1 MLSIK
6 LHEATKKFKIS
17 NKLAMFFLEK
27 KDIPVK
33 SHSSVISMEQLELLR
48 EFSGSIEKYSKI
60 VDEFNNI
67 EKRKKKESK
76 KVVKKESTKEKK
88 VKEKEIKEEIPK
100 IKLKKETIPEKKKGL
115 KNIEKDEIAVEKD
128 KIDKKTEKKKI
139 VQKKEELK
147 EKEKKEIKR
156 REKKELNLKQ
166 PEPEKEK
173 KKEKNHNLK
182 KQKTEELNL
191 PKIIKI
197 SDLITLK
204 EFCEK
209 LNIKLKHVEEKIKC
223 LKKEYLSNDIIDV
236 EDVKEICKQ
245 FNVKV
250 EITSYEDY
258 IFFGQVEKNKAK
270 SLKRSPVVTVMGHVD
285 HGKTT
290 LLDSLRKT
298 KVADREAGGITQ
310 KIGAYKLGINGGDI
324 IFIDTPGHEAF
335 TNLRVRGAE
344 ITDIIVLVVAANDG
358 VKPQTIEAINHAF
371 AAGVPIIVAINKIDM
386 DSVDSDKVK
395 QELSQHNVL
404 VEEWG
409 GDVVCVEISAK
420 FDKNLNSLLEMII
433 LVAEMQELKSYKD
446 VPARGTVIESRLDTN
461 LGPMGSVL
469 IQDGS
474 IKTGDCFICGNSI
487 GKIKCIFND
496 RGKTINY
503 AEAPIPVEIMGF
515 ENLPD
520 SGDRFQIIDDI
531 EKAKKVIDLRKL
543 RQKETRKDE
552 IFAEKKLSL
561 QNLFKKMENKEI
573 KSFPFIIKTDNFGSG
588 EVIEEILLKQSIE
601 NLKVV
606 VIHKSIG
613 NISESDI
620 LLASTS
626 GSIIIGFN
634 VKASQRILMLAKREK
649 IEIKLYNVVYHL
661 IEDIEK
667 SIKGEMEPEYIESKI
682 GKVEIIQKFKISK
695 LGIIAGCLVKE
706 GKVTNKS
713 KLKVIRGNDLVFE
726 GEIESLRRIKDEVK
740 EVKAGTECGIRIK
753 NFNAIE
759 INDILEVYE
768 ILKKE

>member
-1 MLSIK
+1 LSIK

-67 EKRKKKESK
+67 GKKKKKESK
-76 KVVKKESTKEKK
+76 KVVKEESTKEKK

-100 IKLKKETIPEKKKGL
+100 IKLIKETIPEKKKGL

-128 KIDKKTEKKKI
+128 KIDKKTEKMKI

-147 EKEKKEIKR
+147 EKEIKR

-173 KKEKNHNLK
+173 KKEKNHDLK

-298 KVADREAGGITQ
+298 KVADREVGGITQ
-310 KIGAYKLGINGGDI
+310 KIGAYKLSINGGDI

-335 TNLRVRGAE
+335 TNLRVRGAK

-386 DSVDSDKVK
+386 DSADSDKVK

-446 VPARGTVIESRLDTN
+446 IPARGTVIESRLDTN

-573 KSFPFIIKTDNFGSG
+573 KSFPIIIKTDNFGSG

>member
-17 NKLAMFFLEK
+17 NKLAMFFLK
-27 KDIPVK
+27 KKGIPVK
-33 SHSSVISMEQLELLR
+33 SHSSVVSMEQLELLR
-48 EFSGSIEKYSKI
+48 EFSSSIKKHSKI

-67 EKRKKKESK
+67 EKEKKKGSK
-76 KVVKKESTKEKK
+76 KVVKKESAKEKK
-88 VKEKEIKEEIPK
+88 VEKKEIKEEIPK
-100 IKLKKETIPEKKKGL
+100 IKSIKEPKS
-115 KNIEKDEIAVEKD
+115 IEKDKIVIEKD
-128 KIDKKTEKKKI
+128 KIDKKTEKKKVVQKV

-147 EKEKKEIKR
+147 EREIRKR
-156 REKKELNLKQ
+156 DKKELNLKQ
-166 PEPEKEK
+166 PEPETEK
-173 KKEKNHNLK
+173 KKEKTHDLK

-197 SDLITLK
+197 SDLVTLK

-258 IFFGQVEKNKAK
+258 IFFSQIEKNKSK
-270 SLKRSPVVTVMGHVD
+270 SSRRSPVVTVMGHVD

-298 KVADREAGGITQ
+298 RVADKEAGGITQ
-310 KIGAYKLGINGGDI
+310 KIGAYKLSINGDDI

-335 TNLRVRGAE
+335 TNLRMRGAE
-344 ITDIIVLVVAANDG
+344 ITDIVVLVVAANDG
-358 VKPQTIEAINHAF
+358 VKPQTIEAINHAS

-386 DSVDSDKVK
+386 DSADSDKVK

-404 VEEWG
+404 VEDWG

-420 FDKNLNSLLEMII
+420 FDKNLDSLLEMII
-433 LVAEMQELKSYKD
+433 IVAEMQELKSYKD
-446 VPARGTVIESRLDTN
+446 VPARGSVIESRLDTN
-461 LGPMGSVL
+461 FGPMGSVL

-487 GKIKCIFND
+487 GKIKNIFDD
-496 RGKTINY
+496 RGKAIKH

-515 ENLPD
+515 EGIPD
-520 SGDRFQIIDDI
+520 SGDRFQIIDNI
-531 EKAKKVIDLRKL
+531 EKAKKIIDLRKL
-543 RQKETRKDE
+543 RQKEARKDE

-561 QNLFKKMENKEI
+561 QNLFKKMEDKKI
-573 KSFPFIIKTDNFGSG
+573 KSFPIIIKTDNFGSG
-588 EVIEEILLKQSIE
+588 EVIEEVLLKQSIE

-606 VIHKSIG
+606 IVHKSIG

-649 IEIKLYNVVYHL
+649 IEIKLYNVIYHL

-667 SIKGEMEPEYIESKI
+667 SIKGEMEPEYIESEI
-682 GKVEIIQKFKISK
+682 GKVEVIQRFKISK

-713 KLKVIRGNDLVFE
+713 KLKVMRGNDLVFE
-726 GEIESLRRIKDEVK
+726 GEIETLRRIKDEVT
-740 EVKAGTECGIRIK
+740 EVNAGTECGIRIK

>member
-1 MLSIK
+1 LSIK

-27 KDIPVK
+27 KDVPVK

-48 EFSGSIEKYSKI
+48 EFSSSIEKYSKI

-67 EKRKKKESK
+67 GKKKKKKLK
-76 KVVKKESTKEKK
+76 KVVKEESTKEKK
-88 VKEKEIKEEIPK
+88 VKEKEIIEEIPK
-100 IKLKKETIPEKKKGL
+100 IKLKKETIPEKKKEL

-128 KIDKKTEKKKI
+128 KIDKKVEKKEI
-139 VQKKEELK
+139 VQKKEELR
-147 EKEKKEIKR
+147 EKEIKR

-173 KKEKNHNLK
+173 KKEKTHDLK

-270 SLKRSPVVTVMGHVD
+270 FLKRSPVVTVMGHVD

-298 KVADREAGGITQ
+298 RIADREAGGITQ
-310 KIGAYKLGINGGDI
+310 KIGAYKLSINGSDI

-386 DSVDSDKVK
+386 DNADSDKVK
-395 QELSQHNVL
+395 QELSQNKVL

-420 FDKNLNSLLEMII
+420 FNKNLNSLLEMII

-461 LGPMGSVL
+461 LGPMGSIL
-469 IQDGS
+469 IQDGN

-487 GKIKCIFND
+487 GKIKCIFSD

-520 SGDRFQIIDDI
+520 SGDRFQIIDNI
-531 EKAKKVIDLRKL
+531 EKAKKIIDLRKL

-561 QNLFKKMENKEI
+561 QNLFKKMEDKKI
-573 KSFPFIIKTDNFGSG
+573 KSFPIIIKTDSFGSG

-606 VIHKSIG
+606 IVHKSIG

-667 SIKGEMEPEYIESKI
+667 SIKGEMEPEYIESQI
-682 GKVEIIQKFKISK
+682 GEVEIIQKFKISK
-695 LGIIAGCLVKE
+695 LGIVAGCLVKE

-740 EVKAGTECGIRIK
+740 EVNAGTECGIRIK

>member
-1 MLSIK
+1 MSIK

-67 EKRKKKESK
+67 GKKKKKESK
-76 KVVKKESTKEKK
+76 KVVKEESTKEKK

-100 IKLKKETIPEKKKGL
+100 IKLIKETIPEKKKGL

-128 KIDKKTEKKKI
+128 KIDKKTEKMKI

-147 EKEKKEIKR
+147 EKEIKR

-173 KKEKNHNLK
+173 KKEKNHDLK

-298 KVADREAGGITQ
+298 KVADREVGGITQ
-310 KIGAYKLGINGGDI
+310 KIGAYKLSINGGDI

-335 TNLRVRGAE
+335 TNLRVRGAK

-386 DSVDSDKVK
+386 DSADSDKVK

-446 VPARGTVIESRLDTN
+446 IPARGTVIESRLDTN

-573 KSFPFIIKTDNFGSG
+573 KSFPIIIKTDNFGSG

>member
-1 MLSIK
+1 LSIK

-27 KDIPVK
+27 KDVPVK

-48 EFSGSIEKYSKI
+48 EFSSSIEKYSKI

-67 EKRKKKESK
+67 GKKKKKKLK
-76 KVVKKESTKEKK
+76 KVVKEESTKEKK
-88 VKEKEIKEEIPK
+88 VKEKEIIEEIPK
-100 IKLKKETIPEKKKGL
+100 IKLKKETIPEKKKEL

-128 KIDKKTEKKKI
+128 KIDKKVEKKEI
-139 VQKKEELK
+139 VQKKEELR

-173 KKEKNHNLK
+173 KKEKTHDLK

-270 SLKRSPVVTVMGHVD
+270 FLKRSPVVTVMGHVD

-298 KVADREAGGITQ
+298 RIADREAGGITQ
-310 KIGAYKLGINGGDI
+310 KIGAYKLSINGSDI

-386 DSVDSDKVK
+386 DNADSDKVK
-395 QELSQHNVL
+395 QELSQNKVL

-420 FDKNLNSLLEMII
+420 FNKNLNSLLEMII

-461 LGPMGSVL
+461 LGPMGSIL
-469 IQDGS
+469 IQDGN

-520 SGDRFQIIDDI
+520 SGDRFQIIDNI
-531 EKAKKVIDLRKL
+531 EKAKKIIDLRKL

-561 QNLFKKMENKEI
+561 QNLFKKMEDKKI
-573 KSFPFIIKTDNFGSG
+573 KSFPIIIKTDSFGSG

-606 VIHKSIG
+606 IVHKSIG

-667 SIKGEMEPEYIESKI
+667 SIKGEMEPEYIESQI

-695 LGIIAGCLVKE
+695 LGIVAGCLVKE

-740 EVKAGTECGIRIK
+740 EVNAGTECGIRIK

>member
-1 MLSIK
+1 MRIK

-48 EFSGSIEKYSKI
+48 EFSSGIEKYSKI

-67 EKRKKKESK
+67 GKKKSK
-76 KVVKKESTKEKK
+76 KIVKKESTKEKK

-100 IKLKKETIPEKKKGL
+100 IKLKKEIIPEKKKEL
-115 KNIEKDEIAVEKD
+115 KNIEKDEITTEK
-128 KIDKKTEKKKI
+128 DKKTEKKKF

-156 REKKELNLKQ
+156 REKKDLNLKQ

-173 KKEKNHNLK
+173 THDLK

-197 SDLITLK
+197 SDLVTLK

-258 IFFGQVEKNKAK
+258 IFFGHVEKNKAK
-270 SLKRSPVVTVMGHVD
+270 FLKRSPVVTVMGHVD

-298 KVADREAGGITQ
+298 RIADREAGGITQ
-310 KIGAYKLGINGGDI
+310 KIGAYKLSINGSDI

-386 DSVDSDKVK
+386 DNADSDKVK

-420 FDKNLNSLLEMII
+420 FDKNLNALLEMII

-461 LGPMGSVL
+461 LGPMGSIL

-496 RGKTINY
+496 RGKTTNY

-520 SGDRFQIIDDI
+520 SGDRFQIIDNI
-531 EKAKKVIDLRKL
+531 EKAKKIIDLRKL

-561 QNLFKKMENKEI
+561 QNLFKKMEDKEI
-573 KSFPFIIKTDNFGSG
+573 KSFPIIIKTDSFGSG
-588 EVIEEILLKQSIE
+588 EVIEEVLLKQSIE

-606 VIHKSIG
+606 IVHKSIG

-667 SIKGEMEPEYIESKI
+667 SIKGEIEPEYIESKI

-713 KLKVIRGNDLVFE
+713 KLKAIRGNDLVFE
-726 GEIESLRRIKDEVK
+726 GEIESLRRIKDEVT
-740 EVKAGTECGIRIK
+740 EVNAGTECGIRIK

>member
-1 MLSIK
+1 

-67 EKRKKKESK
+67 GKKKKKESK
-76 KVVKKESTKEKK
+76 KVVKEESTKEKK

-100 IKLKKETIPEKKKGL
+100 IKLIKETIPEKKKGL

-128 KIDKKTEKKKI
+128 KIDKKTEKMKI

-147 EKEKKEIKR
+147 EKEIKR

-173 KKEKNHNLK
+173 KKEKNHDLK

-298 KVADREAGGITQ
+298 KVADREVGGITQ
-310 KIGAYKLGINGGDI
+310 KIGAYKLSINGGDI

-335 TNLRVRGAE
+335 TNLRVRGAK

-386 DSVDSDKVK
+386 DSADSDKVK

-446 VPARGTVIESRLDTN
+446 IPARGTVIESRLDTN

-573 KSFPFIIKTDNFGSG
+573 KSFPIIIKTDNFGSG

>member
-166 PEPEKEK
+166 PEPE
-173 KKEKNHNLK
+173 KEKNHNLK

-386 DSVDSDKVK
+386 DSADSDKVK

>member
-1 MLSIK
+1 MRIK

-48 EFSGSIEKYSKI
+48 EFSSGIEKYSKI

-67 EKRKKKESK
+67 GKKKSK
-76 KVVKKESTKEKK
+76 KVVKEESAKEKK

-100 IKLKKETIPEKKKGL
+100 IKLKKEIIPEKKKEL
-115 KNIEKDEIAVEKD
+115 KNIEKDEITADKN
-128 KIDKKTEKKKI
+128 KIDKKTEKKKF

-147 EKEKKEIKR
+147 EKEKKEIKK
-156 REKKELNLKQ
+156 REKKDLNLKQ

-173 KKEKNHNLK
+173 THDLK

-197 SDLITLK
+197 SDLVTLK

-223 LKKEYLSNDIIDV
+223 LKKEYLSNDIIEV

-258 IFFGQVEKNKAK
+258 IFFGHVEKNKAK
-270 SLKRSPVVTVMGHVD
+270 FLKRSPVVTVMGHVD

-298 KVADREAGGITQ
+298 RIADREAGGITQ
-310 KIGAYKLGINGGDI
+310 KIGAYKLSINGSDI

-386 DSVDSDKVK
+386 DNADSDKVK

-420 FDKNLNSLLEMII
+420 FDKNLNALLEMII

-461 LGPMGSVL
+461 LGPMGSIL

-496 RGKTINY
+496 RGKTTNY

-520 SGDRFQIIDDI
+520 SGDRFQIIDNI
-531 EKAKKVIDLRKL
+531 EKAKKIIDLRKL

-561 QNLFKKMENKEI
+561 QNLFKKMEDKEI
-573 KSFPFIIKTDNFGSG
+573 KSFPIIIKTDSFGSG
-588 EVIEEILLKQSIE
+588 EVIEEVLLKQSIE

-606 VIHKSIG
+606 IVHKSIG

-667 SIKGEMEPEYIESKI
+667 SIKGEIEPEYIESKI

-726 GEIESLRRIKDEVK
+726 GEIESLRRIKDEVT
-740 EVKAGTECGIRIK
+740 EVNAGTECGIRIK